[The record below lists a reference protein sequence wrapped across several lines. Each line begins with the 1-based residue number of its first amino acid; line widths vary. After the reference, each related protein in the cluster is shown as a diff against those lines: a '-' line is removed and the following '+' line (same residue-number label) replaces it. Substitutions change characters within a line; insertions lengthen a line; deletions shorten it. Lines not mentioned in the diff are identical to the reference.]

1 MSDRNYN
8 HCAGGTACA
17 GAFPAQRAHSKSRTE
32 PITGQQVRN
41 ENREEVTGRYG
52 PPLFVGFDDASA
64 QRHKPAH
71 KETGALGW
79 LLNTFAPR
87 ALFVPV
93 DWLK

>member
-1 MSDRNYN
+1 MSDGKYN

-17 GAFPAQRAHSKSRTE
+17 GAFPAGRTHSKSRTE

-41 ENREEVTGRYG
+41 ENRAGVTGRYG
-52 PPLFVGFDDASA
+52 PPLFVGFDDTA
-64 QRHKPAH
+64 QRHKAAS

-87 ALFVPV
+87 SLFVPL